1 MYLNS
6 FYEGKNNNDMFVY
19 MIDEKLLKYL
29 ESFLTDDRKRLFKK
43 VLEGRTRH
51 FTVILEDIF
60 QAHNASAVVRT
71 CDIFGIQDVH
81 SIENKYTNKVSRHVA
96 KGSQKWINSTRYKSD
111 GDNTKNC
118 LSSLKAQGYQII
130 ATTPHNDSC
139 LLQDFDIHKKA
150 AFVFGVEAEG
160 VSDYVKEQADGFL
173 KIPMVGFTE
182 SLNISVAAAIIL
194 QDVTTKLRNSDIHWQ
209 LSQEEKNTL
218 YFDWVKKTI
227 KNVDKI
233 ESHYHQNIEKR

>member
-1 MYLNS
+1 
-6 FYEGKNNNDMFVY
+6 MFVN
-19 MIDEKLLKYL
+19 MIDKKLLAYF
-29 ESFLTDDRKRLFKK
+29 EGYLTDKRKALFKK
-43 VLEGRTRH
+43 VLEDRTRH
-51 FTVILEDIF
+51 FAVVLEDIY
-60 QAHNASAVVRT
+60 QPHNASAVVRT
-71 CDIFGIQDVH
+71 ADVFGIQDVH
-81 SIENKYTNKVSRHVA
+81 AIENKYTNKVSRHVA
-96 KGSQKWINSTRYKSD
+96 KGSQKWITSKRYKSD
-111 GDNTKNC
+111 GDNTKTC
-118 LSSLKAQGYQII
+118 LNNLRENGYQII

-139 LLQDFDIHKKA
+139 MLQDFDITKKS

-194 QDVTTKLRNSDIHWQ
+194 QDVTTKLRNSDVNWQ
-209 LSQEEKNTL
+209 LTKEEKEIL

-233 ESHYHQNIEKR
+233 EEHYYKNNV